1 MDDQISINKML
12 EAIIEASP
20 LAIIALDHQINLT
33 IWNPAAE
40 RMFGWRKEEVLG
52 KPYPLALCARIIYGR
67 GHG

>member
-52 KPYPLALCARIIYGR
+52 KPYRS
-67 GHG
+67 